1 MHRPRYFIRLIFAF
15 LAKFKGVLLIGFLV
29 GVLIFSLFS
38 LFSDIFT
45 GRKVEKIGITGRY
58 HTENIPLPILNL
70 IGEGLTAVSSDG
82 TIVPKLASSWESGDN
97 GKTWIF
103 TLSDNQFWQDDE
115 KVTSENII
123 YEFSDVEI
131 EKPDSKTVTFKLK
144 DPFSSFPSV
153 VSRPTFKSGLL
164 GTGNWKVEKIS
175 ISGSFIESLTI
186 IDKNKNK
193 RIYKFYPTEET
204 TKLAYILGEVDE
216 IQELFTPMPF
226 NTWKTLTL
234 SEVTQKNKIVTIF
247 YNNQDKLLSEK
258 SFRQALVYAIDKSAL
273 PGERA
278 ISPIPSDSWGFNP
291 LVKTYDY
298 SYDRAVELIDELDSD
313 LKKDLNITLVSSP
326 NLLDTAEQ
334 VAKYWTEVGIPT
346 KVLVSSIVPSEFQ
359 AYLTIIDVPKDP
371 DQYSIWHS
379 TQASGNISNYTN
391 QRIDKLL
398 EDGRVELNLEERKRI
413 YLDFQRF
420 LLEDSPAAFLYYPKT
435 YTITRK

>member
-1 MHRPRYFIRLIFAF
+1 MLRLRYFIRLIFAF
-15 LAKFKGVLLIGFLV
+15 LAKFKGVLLIGFLL

-38 LFSDIFT
+38 LFSDIFIGKKT
-45 GRKVEKIGITGRY
+45 EKIGITGRF

-70 IGEGLTAVSSDG
+70 IGEGLTAVTSDG
-82 TIVPKLASSWESGDN
+82 TIIPKLASSWESPDK

-103 TLSDNQFWQDDE
+103 TLSDNRFWQDGE
-115 KVTSENII
+115 QVTSENII

-131 EKPDSKTVTFKLK
+131 EKPDAKTVAFKLK
-144 DPFSSFPSV
+144 DPYSTFPSV
-153 VSRPTFKSGLL
+153 VSRPTFKTGLL

-186 IDKNKNK
+186 TDKNKNK
-193 RIYKFYPTEET
+193 RIYRFYPTEET
-204 TKLAYILGEVDE
+204 TKLAYTLGEVDE
-216 IQELFTPMPF
+216 VQEMFTSMPF
-226 NTWKTLTL
+226 ESWKTLTL
-234 SEVTQKNKIVTIF
+234 SEDTQKNKIVTIF
-247 YNNQDKLLSEK
+247 FNNQDKLLSEK
-258 SFRQALVYAIDKSAL
+258 SLRQALVYAIDKSAL

-298 SYDRAVELIDELDSD
+298 SHDRAVELIDELDSN
-313 LKKDLNITLVSSP
+313 LKENLNITLISSP
-326 NLLDTAEQ
+326 ILLDVAEQ
-334 VAKYWTEVGIPT
+334 VAKYWTEVGVPT
-346 KVLVSSIVPSEFQ
+346 KVLVSSIVPIEFQ
-359 AYLTIIDVPKDP
+359 AYLTMIDVPRDP
-371 DQYSIWHS
+371 DQYSFWHS
-379 TQASGNISNYTN
+379 TQAAGNISNYSN

-398 EDGRVELNLEERKRI
+398 EDGRVELNTEERKRI